1 MSTPAIQEIEKG
13 SSLGHDAWLRLR
25 KNRAALVCLALL
37 AIIALACAVLPVFT
51 IRPDDKGWFAKFCF
65 LKDPALLN
73 LPIKNMPPSGEHW
86 FGTDHLG
93 RDIFSRVL
101 YGGRVSLLVGLVTT
115 CVALVIGTTVG
126 ATAGYAGGRL
136 DSFLMRVVDVL
147 YSLPFIV
154 IVILL
159 GTAIKPMT
167 DKLTDWIITVTGW
180 ERQGVE
186 PIAMLVPMFIGIGA
200 LSWLNLA
207 RITRSQVQDIAK
219 REFVEAARSLGLGH
233 PRILFRHIL
242 PNALGPII
250 VYTTLTVPGVMLFEA
265 SLSFLGLGIKPPNS
279 SWGTLIQEGADRM
292 VSNPWLLAFP
302 AFFFSTTLLALNFL
316 GDGLRDALDPK
327 SSKD

>member
-1 MSTPAIQEIEKG
+1 MSSPVPQDLEKG
-13 SSLGHDAWLRLR
+13 SSLGRDAWLRLR
-25 KNRAALVCLALL
+25 KNRAAIVCLWF
-37 AIIALACAVLPVFT
+37 LACIAAACIILPLFT
-51 IRPDDKGWFAKFCF
+51 ERPGEASSLRF
-65 LKDPALLN
+65 LKDPALMN
-73 LPIKNMPPSGEHW
+73 LPNKNLPPTGEHW

-93 RDIFSRVL
+93 RDIFSRVI

-115 CVALVIGTTVG
+115 CVALVIGTLVG

-147 YSLPFIV
+147 YSLPFLV

-159 GTAIKPMT
+159 ATAMKPMT
-167 DKLTDWIITVTGW
+167 DWLTDSLIAATGW
-180 ERQGVE
+180 ERQAVE
-186 PIAMLVPMFIGIGA
+186 PLTTLVPLFIGIGA

-207 RITRSQVQDIAK
+207 RITRSQVQDLVK

-233 PRILFRHIL
+233 ARILLRHIL
-242 PNALGPII
+242 PNALGPVI

-265 SLSFLGLGIKPPNS
+265 ALSFLGLGIKPPNS

-302 AFFFSTTLLALNFL
+302 ALFFSSTLLALNFL

>member
-1 MSTPAIQEIEKG
+1 MPVTLPQDLEKG
-13 SSLGHDAWLRLR
+13 SSLGRDAWLRLR
-25 KNRAALVCLALL
+25 KNRAAIFCLWLL
-37 AIIALACAVLPVFT
+37 AFIAAACIILPIFT
-51 IRPDDKGWFAKFCF
+51 ERPGHDNSLRF
-65 LKDPALLN
+65 LKDPALMN
-73 LPIKNMPPSGEHW
+73 LPNKNMPPSGEHW

-115 CVALVIGTTVG
+115 CVALVIGTLVG
-126 ATAGYAGGRL
+126 ATAGYAGGRI

-147 YSLPFIV
+147 YSLPFLV

-159 GTAIKPMT
+159 ATAMKPMT
-167 DKLTDWIITVTGW
+167 DWLTDMVIQVTSW
-180 ERQGVE
+180 DRQAVE
-186 PIAMLVPMFIGIGA
+186 PLTTLVPLFIGIGA

-207 RITRSQVQDIAK
+207 RITRSQVQDIVK
-219 REFVEAARSLGLGH
+219 REFVEAARSLGLSH
-233 PRILFRHIL
+233 TRILLRHIL
-242 PNALGPII
+242 PNALGPVI

-302 AFFFSTTLLALNFL
+302 ALFFSSTLLALNFL

>member
-1 MSTPAIQEIEKG
+1 MSSPAPQEIEKG
-13 SSLGHDAWLRLR
+13 SSLWHDAWLRLR
-25 KNRAALVCLALL
+25 KNRASIVCLVFLF
-37 AIIALACAVLPVFT
+37 IIATACVVLPVFT
-51 IRPDDKGWFAKFCF
+51 MHPGDEGMLAKMSF
-65 LKDPALLN
+65 LKDPSLMN
-73 LPIKNMPPSGEHW
+73 LPNKNMPPGAENW

-115 CVALVIGTTVG
+115 CVALVIGTLVG
-126 ATAGYAGGRL
+126 ATAGYTGGRI
-136 DSFLMRVVDVL
+136 DTFLMRVVDVL
-147 YSLPFIV
+147 YSLPFLV

-159 GTAIKPMT
+159 ATAMKPATDTMT
-167 DKLTDWIITVTGW
+167 DLVIERTGW
-180 ERQGVE
+180 DRKAVE
-186 PIAMLVPMFIGIGA
+186 PVTTLVPLFMAIGA

-207 RITRSQVQDIAK
+207 RIVRSQVQDLVK

-233 PRILFRHIL
+233 ARILFRHIL
-242 PNALGPII
+242 PNALGPVI

-302 AFFFSTTLLALNFL
+302 AVFFSSTLLALNFL

>member
-1 MSTPAIQEIEKG
+1 MSSPLPQEIEKG
-13 SSLGHDAWLRLR
+13 SSLWHDAWLRLR
-25 KNRAALVCLALL
+25 KNRASIVCLLFL
-37 AIIALACAVLPVFT
+37 FFIGTACVVLPVFT
-51 IRPDDKGWFAKFCF
+51 VHAGAEGLLAKMSF
-65 LKDPALLN
+65 LKDPSLMN
-73 LPIKNMPPSGEHW
+73 LPNKNMPPSAEHW

-115 CVALVIGTTVG
+115 CVALVIGTLIG

-136 DSFLMRVVDVL
+136 DTFLMRLVDIL
-147 YSLPFIV
+147 YSLPFLV

-159 GTAIKPMT
+159 ATAMKPAT
-167 DKLTDWIITVTGW
+167 DSLTDWVI
-180 ERQGVE
+180 ERTNWNRKAVE
-186 PIAMLVPMFIGIGA
+186 PVTTLVPLFMAIGA

-207 RITRSQVQDIAK
+207 RIVRSQVQDLVK

-233 PRILFRHIL
+233 VRILFRHIL
-242 PNALGPII
+242 PNALGPVI

-302 AFFFSTTLLALNFL
+302 AVFFSSTLLALNFL

>member
-1 MSTPAIQEIEKG
+1 MSSPALQEIEKG
-13 SSLGHDAWLRLR
+13 SSLWHDAWLRLR
-25 KNRAALVCLALL
+25 KNRASIFCLVFLF
-37 AIIALACAVLPVFT
+37 IIATACVVLPVFT
-51 IRPDDKGWFAKFCF
+51 VRAGDDGLLAGLRF
-65 LKDPALLN
+65 LKDPSLMS
-73 LPIKNMPPSGEHW
+73 LPNKNMPPNGEHW

-115 CVALVIGTTVG
+115 AVALVIGTLVG

-136 DSFLMRVVDVL
+136 DSFLMRVVDIL
-147 YSLPFIV
+147 YSLPFLV

-159 GTAIKPMT
+159 ATAMKPAT
-167 DKLTDWIITVTGW
+167 DSLTDWVIDTTSW
-180 ERQGVE
+180 DRKAVE
-186 PIAMLVPMFIGIGA
+186 PVTTLVPLFMAIGA

-207 RITRSQVQDIAK
+207 RIVRSQVQDLVK

-233 PRILFRHIL
+233 VRILFRHIL
-242 PNALGPII
+242 PNALGPVI

-302 AFFFSTTLLALNFL
+302 AVFFSSTLLALNFL

>member
-1 MSTPAIQEIEKG
+1 MSSPAPQEIEKG
-13 SSLGHDAWLRLR
+13 SSLWHDAWLRLR
-25 KNRAALVCLALL
+25 KNRAAIVCLVFLI
-37 AIIALACAVLPVFT
+37 IIASSCVVLPVFT
-51 IRPDDKGWFAKFCF
+51 IHEGGEGMIAKMSF
-65 LKDPALLN
+65 LKDPSLMN
-73 LPIKNMPPSGEHW
+73 LPNKNMPPSAEHW

-115 CVALVIGTTVG
+115 CVALVIGTLVG

-136 DSFLMRVVDVL
+136 DTFLMRVVDVL
-147 YSLPFIV
+147 YSLPFLV

-159 GTAIKPMT
+159 ATAMKPVT
-167 DKLTDWIITVTGW
+167 DGLTDLVIEKTNWS
-180 ERQGVE
+180 RKAVE
-186 PIAMLVPMFIGIGA
+186 PVTTLVPLFMAIGA

-207 RITRSQVQDIAK
+207 RIVRSQVQDLVK

-233 PRILFRHIL
+233 VRILFRHIL
-242 PNALGPII
+242 PNALGPVI

-302 AFFFSTTLLALNFL
+302 AVFFSSTLLALNFL